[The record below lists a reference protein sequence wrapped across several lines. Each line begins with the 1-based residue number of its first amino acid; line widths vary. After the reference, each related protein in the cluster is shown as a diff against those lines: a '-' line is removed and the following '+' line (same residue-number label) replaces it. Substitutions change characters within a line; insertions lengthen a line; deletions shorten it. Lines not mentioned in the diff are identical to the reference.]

1 MLAEIL
7 KYPACFS
14 TAHLEKE
21 KIKGK
26 MGKKKKSTTLLHVL
40 TFGFMKFVGNC
51 TKAAR
56 FA

>member
-7 KYPACFS
+7 KYPTCFS

-26 MGKKKKSTTLLHVL
+26 MAKKKPTTLLHVL